1 MEWEVYVFNFE
12 GEENT
17 DTTDKLLK
25 KLTNILMQEDLFYKG
40 FITLNVIFAQNDI
53 YLLEINTRLGDS
65 EGQTVLKYLDT
76 NILDIFAAVE
86 HQTLD
91 NLKLKYKDGY
101 AMSVNII
108 NRYYPEVRVFQN
120 AFITKDSVNKLTKD
134 FYFYRRVYEYN
145 TKYIQINDRIMSI
158 IDFNRN
164 IEDLR
169 TNIYKDIEKLEGQN
183 IFYRTDLG
191 KNIT

>member
-1 MEWEVYVFNFE
+1 
-12 GEENT
+12 
-17 DTTDKLLK
+17 
-25 KLTNILMQEDLFYKG
+25 
-40 FITLNVIFAQNDI
+40 
-53 YLLEINTRLGDS
+53 
-65 EGQTVLKYLDT
+65 
-76 NILDIFAAVE
+76 
-86 HQTLD
+86 
-91 NLKLKYKDGY
+91 
-101 AMSVNII
+101 MSVNII